1 MASAAQRA
9 KMDDRRFGRYRIML
23 RATLYSVHGELH
35 GVLLDV
41 SEGGAM
47 LNASPPLP
55 IGCKLLLERQ
65 NLEVPGI
72 VRWIDGN
79 RFGVQFEK
87 AISEEAVLALVAKS
101 AAQQESNPSSAST
114 PAR

>member
-1 MASAAQRA
+1 MAVAAEQG
-9 KMDDRRFGRYRIML
+9 KIDDRRFGRHRILL
-23 RATLYSVHGELH
+23 RATLYSVHGELN

-79 RFGVQFEK
+79 RFGIQFDEP
-87 AISEEAVLALVAKS
+87 ITEDAVLALVAKS
-101 AAQQESNPSSAST
+101 AQQDS
-114 PAR
+114 

>member
-1 MASAAQRA
+1 MASAVQQGSI
-9 KMDDRRFGRYRIML
+9 DDRRHGRHRIML
-23 RATLYSVHGELH
+23 RATLYSVHGELN

-47 LNASPPLP
+47 VNASPPLP

-65 NLEVPGI
+65 NLEVPGV

-79 RFGVQFEK
+79 RFGIQFDA
-87 AISEEAVLALVAKS
+87 AICEETVLALVAKS
-101 AAQQESNPSSAST
+101 AQQDG
-114 PAR
+114 